1 MNNNGRCSRAT
12 RQRLTNTLWRA
23 AIFCAFFSVVCVDV
37 HGQALTSLSGS
48 VSDPTGA
55 VVPNVSITLED
66 TRRGLSRP
74 AVSDEVGR
82 YGFPQVLP
90 GRYRLVVKA
99 PGFAD
104 VVIDPVELAVN
115 TPATV
120 NITLQQLRG
129 VTET

>member
-1 MNNNGRCSRAT
+1 
-12 RQRLTNTLWRA
+12 TL
-23 AIFCAFFSVVCVDV
+23 IFVVCVHAD
-37 HGQALTSLSGS
+37 GQALTSLSGT

-66 TRRGLSRP
+66 INRGCSRR

-82 YGFPQVLP
+82 YGFPQVRP
-90 GRYRLVVKA
+90 GKYRLVVKA
-99 PGFAD
+99 AGFAD

-120 NITLQQLRG
+120 NIPLQQLQRD
-129 VTET
+129 TEMGTGHT